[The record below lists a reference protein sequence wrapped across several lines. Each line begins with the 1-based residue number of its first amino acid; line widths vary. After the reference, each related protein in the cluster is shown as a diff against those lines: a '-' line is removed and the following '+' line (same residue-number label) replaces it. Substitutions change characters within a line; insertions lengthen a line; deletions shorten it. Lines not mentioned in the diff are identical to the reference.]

1 MQQKDSYHAH
11 WVSLAPQQQ
20 RPAWKAANLAR
31 LRDSEVSHVADEVVH
46 HIVDTF
52 FDENEL
58 EGDRRKVP
66 IVSAYMLTLHDTR

>member
-1 MQQKDSYHAH
+1 M
-11 WVSLAPQQQ
+11 
-20 RPAWKAANLAR
+20 
-31 LRDSEVSHVADEVVH
+31 ADEIVP

-66 IVSAYMLTLHDTR
+66 VVSAYTLTFHDTR